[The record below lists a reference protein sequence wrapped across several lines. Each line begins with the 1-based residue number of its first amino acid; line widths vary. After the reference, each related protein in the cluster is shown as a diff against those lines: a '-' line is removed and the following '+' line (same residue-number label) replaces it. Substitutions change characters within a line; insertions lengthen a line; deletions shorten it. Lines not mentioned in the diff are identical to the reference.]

1 MPLLTGRMIWLRRSW
16 SFQERL
22 RGAPCRTTPLRFH
35 DSYVPPTR
43 HRGLAS
49 SKRNAPDAGERA
61 QEETHQVGDL
71 RWRTKIGAPPADVG
85 RNWRRAAIRLKAVPL
100 SQALPTEKADAL
112 RQPDLQHHA
121 SHAKLTI
128 AKHGQIKGML
138 PGIAGH

>member
-49 SKRNAPDAGERA
+49 SKRSAPDAGEAA
-61 QEETHQVGDL
+61 QAETPQVGDL
-71 RWRTKIGAPPADVG
+71 RWRTKTGAPPADVG

-100 SQALPTEKADAL
+100 SQALPTGKADAL
-112 RQPDLQHHA
+112 RQQERQHHA
-121 SHAKLTI
+121 SHLG
-128 AKHGQIKGML
+128 HGE
-138 PGIAGH
+138 ARHR